1 MEVDV
6 FSQELPETMPTAT
19 WEQSCVLWSEQVL
32 AYLQLP
38 DAIVSIML
46 CDDAT
51 IHPLNRDY
59 RDKDKPTDVLS
70 FAQREGEFAFLNDN
84 LLGDVIISMETTIR
98 QAQERQHSTETEL
111 RVLLVH
117 GLLHLLGYDH
127 IEDDEAE
134 VMEAKE
140 REILAHLQTLEA
152 N

>member
-6 FSQELPETMPTAT
+6 FSQKLPETMPTAT

-32 AYLQLP
+32 TYLQLP

-140 REILAHLQTLEA
+140 REILAHLQTLQS

>member
-140 REILAHLQTLEA
+140 REILVHLQTLEA